1 MPARLR
7 IDRLLVDRGLFESRA
22 KAQAAIAAGLVTADD
37 VPVTKASEEI
47 SPAAVLRAEPAHPW
61 VSRGGVKLAAALD
74 HFGLDPAGRV
84 CLDVGAST
92 GGFTEVLLARG
103 ARRVYAVDVGRG
115 QLHARLRGRPEV
127 VSLEGTDIRALAPD
141 GDVGWAKSPAV
152 SCPRGHGARAILPTR
167 THRKPRLCP
176 PYVLEPRPDFVT
188 IDVSFISL
196 KLVLPA
202 ALALAERRADLLA
215 LVKPQFETRKRNL
228 KKGIVRDPAVHAQ
241 VCADIAQFI
250 GALGCAVL
258 GTFPSPIAGGDGNR
272 EFFIGARR
280 D

>member
-115 QLHARLRGRPEV
+115 QLHARLRGRSEV
-127 VSLEGTDIRALAPD
+127 VALERTDIRAVA
-141 GDVGWAKSPAV
+141 S
-152 SCPRGHGARAILPTR
+152 AR
-167 THRKPRLCP
+167 
-176 PYVLEPRPDFVT
+176 LEPRPDFVAV
-188 IDVSFISL
+188 DVSFISL